1 MKPYSALY
9 YVKENKGRSLL
20 IAIMF
25 FLTTLLMLGGN
36 YIRSNYYYWEGI
48 IDFTEKV
55 VEVEASVNDEEFR
68 D

>member
-25 FLTTLLMLGGN
+25 FLTTLLMLVG
-36 YIRSNYYYWEGI
+36 
-48 IDFTEKV
+48 K
-55 VEVEASVNDEEFR
+55 
-68 D
+68 